1 MGRLCLFIVQKL
13 DNMNFIHTFEDE
25 NIYKSIIRTMKNI
38 YRILAAAVA
47 AMIAFAGC
55 TKPAGDETGD
65 DEQNVTLNE
74 NIVFTIELGEVTAN
88 TARITVS
95 HDGVREDTWYGFVT
109 SETDVNAAVL
119 AEIDRLLSEEGKVK
133 VNKSTRKTTT
143 LQGLDPATE
152 YTYVVVGITEAG
164 KLYGEPKSL
173 EFTTAKGEVKFTE
186 NSAWTLTYAGA
197 GIINETEYEHTVNIT
212 STDDNKY
219 FVTSYPVSYFDQS
232 QIADF
237 AKKELDY
244 LKEYL
249 ARFNA
254 EYGKQYK
261 LTDILFLGSD
271 VEALSLDI
279 QYGTEWYAIAIGV
292 GEDGELSG
300 LWAKSDV
307 ITLEEEEMTPEYA
320 AWIGDWTMTGANGIT
335 QQVTFS
341 KKIANGSYRMT
352 GYEGEAT
359 KGLEVEVLWNAE
371 AKGWEIWN
379 QNLGTYN
386 FGDSGDGDIWFVGE
400 DESGSLYLAEEIPI
414 CGGFVAED
422 GSYVAV
428 GYSEEWENEDGTK
441 GSFVVND
448 MLFLAAFGP
457 DATGQYSLSYISPTF
472 QTGYPSFPVV
482 FTPASTA
489 AQQSVGVPVR
499 KSQIATKLQKQYSV
513 YGSR

>member
-25 NIYKSIIRTMKNI
+25 NIYKSIIGTMKNI

-186 NSAWTLTYAGA
+186 NSAWTVEYTGA
-197 GIINETEYEHTVNIT
+197 DTINGTEYEHTANVT
-212 STDDNKY
+212 STDDNMY
-219 FVTSYPVSYFDQS
+219 LVTAYPVEVYEQEGIKK
-232 QIADF
+232 IAEY
-237 AKKELDY
+237 ELAY
-244 LKEYL
+244 LKKYIEDY
-249 ARFNA
+249 N
-254 EYGKQYK
+254 KQNG
-261 LTDILFLGSD
+261 TDFTIEAALHKGNGI
-271 VEALSLDI
+271 EALPMDVS
-279 QYGTEWYAIAIGV
+279 YGTEWYAMAIGV
-292 GEDGELSG
+292 GTDGELSG
-300 LWAKSDV
+300 LWAKSAV
-307 ITLEEEEMTPEYA
+307 ITLEEEAATEEYA
-320 AWIGDWTMTGANGIT
+320 AWIGDWTFTGANDASFN
-335 QQVTFS
+335 VTFRKGMNNYYYYMS
-341 KKIANGSYRMT
+341 GW
-352 GYEGEAT
+352 EGDET
-359 KGLEVEVLWNAE
+359 TGLEVRVDWMADSNLWVIFAQTLGIYDFGTAGEGEVLFVPLDAE
-371 AKGWEIWN
+371 GYYYYDEESAIPACIG
-379 QNLGTYN
+379 G
-386 FGDSGDGDIWFVGE
+386 VGE
-400 DESGSLYLAEEIPI
+400 DGSR
-414 CGGFVAED
+414 V
-422 GSYVAV
+422 VV
-428 GYSEEWENEDGTK
+428 GYSEEMEDG
-441 GSFVVND
+441 SV
-448 MLFLAAFGP
+448 FGFSTMRFIAIFS
-457 DATGQYSLSYISPTF
+457 DGAYALSETEVFPTF
-472 QTGYPSFPVV
+472 PLTVTKV
-482 FTPASTA
+482 AEASMKSSVIGERRR
-489 AQQSVGVPVR
+489 AQVYTNIPRTVKTYYQLNC
-499 KSQIATKLQKQYSV
+499 IAK
-513 YGSR
+513 